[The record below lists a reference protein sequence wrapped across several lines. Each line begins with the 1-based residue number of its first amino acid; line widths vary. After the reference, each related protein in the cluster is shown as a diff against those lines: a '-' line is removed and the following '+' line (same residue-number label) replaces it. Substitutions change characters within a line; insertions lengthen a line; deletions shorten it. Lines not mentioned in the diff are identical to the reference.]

1 MDYLQITISKIR
13 FMIVALLSLLIG
25 FLCYNPNPLFAQQQD
40 TTVTY
45 TSDNSSATLM
55 GWHQRMD
62 ITLKDRFHSREG
74 FVTDRGAFQQYVPGM
89 DEEYHMDVF
98 TFGFTP
104 QEDYIWSRSQN
115 GFRTYLGSVNVVNF
129 ATTSEL
135 KSSIALSGK
144 HRIDLRAIQED
155 NLQASRIFVDLGY
168 RFNFMS
174 NHWVGFSHTA
184 GSFKPDLDGTMFYQ
198 WGSIREGM
206 LRLDIS
212 FLDYANNFIFDG
224 LGVDSK
230 VSDISRVYESTPKLF
245 TLKFISPDWI
255 DNLRAEVVAGFQ
267 TEADAGIGELTFNER
282 NQVTVTNIFSDKE
295 KNSYQGVLLEYDMD
309 YLTVGA
315 TFQRTNSETERDT
328 VEISPVNV
336 DYQSEQT
343 MRKFG
348 LYVLANSERLSW
360 QTWVNFQRYE
370 DIQEGSQFEI
380 ATIRDSLD
388 FREKRIMMRNRVQ
401 WRPPHRGLIAGIEHI
416 MDFREFLDDDPE
428 LDEPLDFEKMNAFLS
443 SDDSGLSAIH
453 DLNSRLT
460 FIIGY
465 QFHPRA
471 KVEIG
476 VGYDLDNDLNS
487 KAQQGGQRFDDGF
500 GRIQLRW

>member
-1 MDYLQITISKIR
+1 MR
-13 FMIVALLSLLIG
+13 IVSLGVLSLMIAISG
-25 FLCYNPNPLFAQQQD
+25 YNPLFAQKQD
-40 TTVTY
+40 STVTY
-45 TSDNSSATLM
+45 SSDNSSATLM
-55 GWHQRMD
+55 GWHQQMD
-62 ITLKDRFHSREG
+62 ITLKDRFNSREG
-74 FVTDRGAFQQYVPGM
+74 FVTDRGAFQFYVPGM

-104 QEDYIWSRSQN
+104 QEDYIWSRAQN

-135 KSSIALSGK
+135 KNSIELADK
-144 HRIDLRAIQED
+144 HRIDVRAIQED
-155 NLQASRIFVDLGY
+155 NLQASRLFLDLGY
-168 RFNFMS
+168 RYNFMS

-184 GSFKPDLDGTMFYQ
+184 GGFKPDLDGTMFYQ
-198 WGSIREGM
+198 WGSVRNGM

-212 FLDYANNFIFDG
+212 FLDYANNFIFSG

-230 VSDISRVYESTPKLF
+230 VSDISRVYESKPKLF

-267 TEADAGIGELTFNER
+267 TEADAGIGELTFDTNS
-282 NQVTVTNIFSDKE
+282 QITVTNTFRDKE
-295 KNSYQGVLLEYDMD
+295 QNSYQGALLEYDME
-309 YLTVGA
+309 YITLGA
-315 TFQRTNSETERDT
+315 TFQRTNSETVRDT
-328 VEISPVNV
+328 IESSSIDVN
-336 DYQSEQT
+336 YQSEQT
-343 MRKFG
+343 MRRLG
-348 LYVLANSERLSW
+348 LYLLANSENVSW
-360 QTWVNFQRYE
+360 QTWVNFQRYD

-380 ATIRDSLD
+380 ATIQDTLN
-388 FREKRIMMRNRVQ
+388 FKEKRIMMRNRLQ
-401 WRPPHRGLIAGIEHI
+401 WRPPHRGIIAGIEHI

-428 LDEPLDFEKMNAFLS
+428 LDEPLDFEKMNNFLS

-453 DLNSRLT
+453 DMNSRLT

-487 KAQQGGQRFDDGF
+487 KAEQGGQRFDDGF